1 LQKPKEG
8 SPTSSTSFLQT
19 KFWMKRVAKK
29 GENIEKEEI
38 SKQKRRK
45 AVRKKSRKQSKV
57 YCGSKEE
64 KRREVGKERS
74 QSE

>member
-1 LQKPKEG
+1 
-8 SPTSSTSFLQT
+8 
-19 KFWMKRVAKK
+19 MKRVAKK
-29 GENIEKEEI
+29 GENIEKEKI

-64 KRREVGKERS
+64 KRKVGEGES
-74 QSE
+74 SE

>member
-1 LQKPKEG
+1 
-8 SPTSSTSFLQT
+8 
-19 KFWMKRVAKK
+19 MKRVAKK
-29 GENIEKEEI
+29 GENKEKEDK

-64 KRREVGKERS
+64 K
-74 QSE
+74 Q